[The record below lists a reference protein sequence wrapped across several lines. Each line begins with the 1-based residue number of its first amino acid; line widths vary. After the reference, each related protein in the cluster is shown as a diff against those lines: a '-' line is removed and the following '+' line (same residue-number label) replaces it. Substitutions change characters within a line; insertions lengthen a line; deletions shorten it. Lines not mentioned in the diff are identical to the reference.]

1 MYDIFGSLR
10 PTDRAKL
17 ERMAAGAQVSPDDMA
32 AGFIAAYLQLAN
44 DAPGALPRDPM
55 RGPVVAAQAA
65 ARRRGGAA

>member
-1 MYDIFGSLR
+1 
-10 PTDRAKL
+10 
-17 ERMAAGAQVSPDDMA
+17 MAAGAQVSPDDMA